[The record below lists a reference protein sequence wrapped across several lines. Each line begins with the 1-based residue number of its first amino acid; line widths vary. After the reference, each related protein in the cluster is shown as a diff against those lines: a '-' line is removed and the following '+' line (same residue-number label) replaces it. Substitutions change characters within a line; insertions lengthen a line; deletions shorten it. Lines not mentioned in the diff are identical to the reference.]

1 MNEKRLFENSSAID
15 NTAGVFGRTIR
26 DFSHK
31 ELEGVEPDY
40 MFAILYDASLLNV
53 RDLNELDFQ
62 DAIFAEKAGDAFEKY
77 DDFKAH

>member
-1 MNEKRLFENSSAID
+1 
-15 NTAGVFGRTIR
+15 
-26 DFSHK
+26 
-31 ELEGVEPDY
+31 
-40 MFAILYDASLLNV
+40 MFAILYDASILNV